1 MTRQSRRNSPLRHFV
16 PHLLASI
23 KKRLFCTALR
33 PNSIMTVYHLKMEG
47 AVRDAVMCGRVG
59 ASARED
65 ATCREVC
72 CGPRNYYH
80 YRMMWNQHSYLP
92 TLSCRSKFCYSSPVL
107 LAFRNG
113 LKRRNYWQI
122 RGYIICNKWINKW
135 NFFHH
140 LCCGRKY
147 TLQQSKGIVNAFARW
162 EADRFKD
169 CFHMPCASNF
179 PDK

>member
-47 AVRDAVMCGRVG
+47 AVRDAFMCGRVG

-92 TLSCRSKFCYSSPVL
+92 TSSCRSKFCYSSPVL

-113 LKRRNYWQI
+113 LKRHSLLTNHRLYYLVVFEI
-122 RGYIICNKWINKW
+122 SFIICVVVEKIRSTNPKE
-135 NFFHH
+135 
-140 LCCGRKY
+140 L
-147 TLQQSKGIVNAFARW
+147 
-162 EADRFKD
+162 
-169 CFHMPCASNF
+169 
-179 PDK
+179 